1 MVALPSR
8 HRSLFLL
15 AGVVLLQILLLA
27 IQIRQRDS
35 QGRLIRVWTV
45 SAISPVER
53 SGAWGIGKFR
63 DAWRHYFALSDT
75 ARQNE
80 ELRRENGQLKLE
92 ISQLQGKSAEA
103 DRLASLLDFKQS
115 HAKVPMVVARVI
127 GFGPDASSAVRT
139 LDQGMNKGIR
149 RNMGVIT
156 PEGVVGKVIES
167 YRDSCQV
174 LLLTDHDGGVGAMIA
189 GSRIQSPVGGIGE
202 PLLNMKYI
210 GNDDDVKI
218 GDRVVTSGMDK
229 IFPKDLPIGVISDVK
244 PGTPFK
250 QIRVR
255 PSANLEKLEEV
266 IVLLTTDPLAMKQDP
281 PSNGSSTTAQPVSA
295 LTNSKPPE
303 KHP

>member
-27 IQIRQRDS
+27 IQIRQRDT

-266 IVLLTTDPLAMKQDP
+266 IVLLTTDPLAMKQDA
-281 PSNGSSTTAQPVSA
+281 PSNGISTTAQPVSA
-295 LTNSKPPE
+295 LTNSKLPE

>member
-1 MVALPSR
+1 
-8 HRSLFLL
+8 
-15 AGVVLLQILLLA
+15 
-27 IQIRQRDS
+27 
-35 QGRLIRVWTV
+35 
-45 SAISPVER
+45 
-53 SGAWGIGKFR
+53 
-63 DAWRHYFALSDT
+63 
-75 ARQNE
+75 
-80 ELRRENGQLKLE
+80 
-92 ISQLQGKSAEA
+92 
-103 DRLASLLDFKQS
+103 
-115 HAKVPMVVARVI
+115 
-127 GFGPDASSAVRT
+127 
-139 LDQGMNKGIR
+139 
-149 RNMGVIT
+149 
-156 PEGVVGKVIES
+156 
-167 YRDSCQV
+167 V

-266 IVLLTTDPLAMKQDP
+266 IVLLTTDPLAMKQDT
-281 PSNGSSTTAQPVSA
+281 PSKGSSTTAQPVSV
-295 LTNSKPPE
+295 LTNSKQPE